1 MLDAGTRRQ
10 IVVLFVRCAASDRSS
25 MAGFLNRHSAFDNV
39 CLEMVR
45 ALIFPKPQRSATIYT
60 AVQTNRLANI
70 WITEFHISFYRILPQ
85 GSKDIDS
92 AGSKNFVRCRV
103 DPTLVVPQTTSVL
116 VKGTRGFRILGD
128 MYDRSWTCWILSRVP
143 GKSEPCS
150 REEHSSLS
158 DRRRQENLSRWHVDS
173 LLEGDTSWQSWL
185 SGKDGFHAQRR
196 VLELRLFEKMAS
208 EAYES
213 TDEIL
218 RQVDSLRHDVSQSY
232 TSRTS
237 VEMLITIRRPN
248 YPTAEPTSPLS
259 SSANLFLACTK
270 RSPSF

>member
-1 MLDAGTRRQ
+1 
-10 IVVLFVRCAASDRSS
+10 

-150 REEHSSLS
+150 RE
-158 DRRRQENLSRWHVDS
+158 D
-173 LLEGDTSWQSWL
+173 LLLGGDTSWQSWL

>member
-1 MLDAGTRRQ
+1 
-10 IVVLFVRCAASDRSS
+10 

-39 CLEMVR
+39 FLEMVR

-85 GSKDIDS
+85 DSKDIDS
-92 AGSKNFVRCRV
+92 AGSKNFVMCEV
-103 DPTLVVPQTTSVL
+103 DQTLVVPQTPSVL
-116 VKGTRGFRILGD
+116 VKATRGFRILGD

-143 GKSEPCS
+143 
-150 REEHSSLS
+150 
-158 DRRRQENLSRWHVDS
+158 
-173 LLEGDTSWQSWL
+173 GDTSWQSWL

-196 VLELRLFEKMAS
+196 VLELRLFEKMAK
-208 EAYES
+208 EAYEN
-213 TDEIL
+213 TDKIL
-218 RQVDSLRHDVSQSY
+218 KLVDSLRHDVSQSY
-232 TSRTS
+232 TSRAS
-237 VEMLITIRRPN
+237 VEMLTTIRRPN

-259 SSANLFLACTK
+259 SLASLFLTCTK